1 MNRGRRDVVGLVA
14 ACKHRRMRYRRLTC
28 FLLAAGMLGASCGV
42 ADGSDGGA
50 SSTTAI
56 TPKPDEVLSAKAVL
70 ARLRGSVALLDTPIA
85 SGSAVLT
92 EGGYLVT
99 NAHVV
104 EPFDVVDVTFEG
116 EDAKRDVAVVGVDL
130 SADIAV
136 LGPIETDH
144 KPLAIAD
151 PTGLDQGSELFLVGY
166 PGDQEDP
173 EVTITSGVLSR
184 RREAKEWGLSFLQSD
199 AKIAPGQSGGALVDD
214 HGQVIGISGLSDEDD
229 YALSLAGDNVVDS
242 VKAILADDGSTWEPA
257 PHTATDRSESFTM
270 AGPADVR
277 LLYLPA
283 TAQDRKVTIGVTGTS
298 PAVELDDVGQYPLGL
313 NQAAYDAYEGGV
325 DSYGDD
331 LPPATKPDA
340 DGRWTFPIDAGYP
353 AVLAVS
359 SGAQR
364 STPLQV
370 TSTEPFAVVSGDPD
384 LIPLKVN
391 SAPRTGTSGYLD
403 VGMIFSLALVKGDKV
418 DIVAQSAIGDMAFAV
433 VAPGEVYDGSQQVD
447 DGGGGL
453 FDQDAA
459 GSYTAA
465 ETGTYALRVGQ
476 VEGTAT
482 EFRLTVKSA

>member
-1 MNRGRRDVVGLVA
+1 M
-14 ACKHRRMRYRRLTC
+14 
-28 FLLAAGMLGASCGV
+28 
-42 ADGSDGGA
+42 
-50 SSTTAI
+50 
-56 TPKPDEVLSAKAVL
+56 SAKAVL
-70 ARLRGSVALLDTPIA
+70 AKLRGSVALLDTPIS

-116 EDAKRDVAVVGVDL
+116 ENAKRDVPVVGLDL
-130 SADIAV
+130 SADVAV
-136 LGPIETDH
+136 LGPIKTDH
-144 KPLAIAD
+144 KPVTITD
-151 PTGLDQGSELFLVGY
+151 PTGLDQGSDLFLVGY

-184 RREAKEWGLSFLQSD
+184 RREAKQWGLSFLQSD

-214 HGQVIGISGLSDEDD
+214 HGKVIGISGLSDEDD
-229 YALSLAGDNVVDS
+229 YALSLAGDDVAES
-242 VKAILADDGSTWEPA
+242 VKAIMAGDGSKWEPA
-257 PHTATDRSESFTM
+257 PHTATDRAASFTM
-270 AGPADVR
+270 TGPADVR

-283 TAQDRKVTIGVTGTS
+283 TEQDRKVTIGVAGPS

-313 NQAAYDAYEGGV
+313 NQAAYDGYEGGV
-325 DSYGDD
+325 DSFGDD

-340 DGRWTFPIDAGYP
+340 DGRWTFSIDAGYP
-353 AVLAVS
+353 AILVVS
-359 SGAQR
+359 SDAQR

-370 TSTEPFAVVSGDPD
+370 TSTEPFAVVSGDPE
-384 LIPLKVN
+384 LLPLQVD
-391 SAPRTGTSGYLD
+391 SAPTIGSSGYLD
-403 VGMIFSLALVKGDKV
+403 VGVVFSLALVKGDKV
-418 DIVAQSAIGDMAFAV
+418 DILAQSAIGDMAFAM

-459 GSYTAA
+459 GSYTAPM
-465 ETGTYALRVGQ
+465 TGTYALRVGQ
-476 VEGTAT
+476 VEGSAT